1 MIGLNSGSDLGDWR
15 LGNSLTTVNCIVE
28 EVTDVLSGKISLSAM
43 PSAFTHQQTGDTG
56 CSFSC
61 LVGTQHKDFTTITK
75 IPLHPSLFCLN
86 TSPSEVL

>member
-1 MIGLNSGSDLGDWR
+1 MIGSNGGSDLGDWR

-28 EVTDVLSGKISLSAM
+28 EVTDVLSGNISLSAV

-61 LVGTQHKDFTTITK
+61 LAGTQSKDFTTITEK
-75 IPLHPSLFCLN
+75 PASPLPILFEY
-86 TSPSEVL
+86 TVL